1 MIEKRTFD
9 GGMNQDVEESLILPN
24 QYRFAF
30 NIRTSDSGQGARGV
44 VTTIEG
50 NRLVSTALP
59 AGGNRVIGTY
69 DDDTNNRTVYV
80 VYNSN
85 GDNRIYQ
92 YEHSADVITLIYSD
106 IGNTLNLNPDYLI
119 TGIDVV
125 VGEQDTYLLFTDNY
139 GEPKNINI
147 DAGIRTFDPVKK
159 KFKGLWVPVFAYPGD
174 VYYMVKTFRQPDGTV
189 RNVDI
194 YYRCTAG
201 NNIAP
206 AAANTPVP
214 SDGWELCPSGY
225 IYTAVNEDF
234 TTAIVK
240 PPLAPPV
247 VNYSTNSVN
256 KFNNLAGSLWQFKYC
271 YVSEDGRESSWSPL
285 STFVNPM
292 TVADSV
298 VLSAV
303 TTVRDQIYRNNELK
317 VWVEVPDFIKYRYI
331 KIAVRKNID
340 DRAPGDFYM
349 FSKVD
354 INDISGLISADP
366 TGGTNYKLYYK
377 ATFDNTGNMLP
388 LNQQGA
394 SQLFS
399 WIPVKAKAQAIT
411 DRNRVVYANITEGY
425 DIDLDG
431 PYGFNSK
438 PPTSKMF
445 ERSSPFYSNSLTRSK
460 TLNGGVSITALS
472 NGELWGNEYSPYLYN
487 ASGPTNGGVVGFPTA
502 VTAGI
507 PISLT
512 VTLSYTFAD
521 PTLFNPSFTTES
533 FTETI
538 VPSTSSTSA
547 VLTSFAS
554 KFQNNAV
561 FSITNSNFPSF
572 SQFTVFGLIA
582 SADTAN
588 NRLIFYPRI
597 PVTLYTDNGQSFT
610 VYIQMRDLV
619 TVNSDFVLQSFKR
632 GSNHEFGVV
641 YSDKYGRLSSV
652 LTHENLNLSSMWW
665 RDTSVAG
672 NSATPIAGNILNQV
686 GQRYAQIT
694 LNHDAPAWAE
704 RYHIVKTNKNG
715 LKRYVSFPLAKQK
728 FLGARESIRAEY
740 DLTAGTQLI
749 FNELNDK
756 FFYRGYIAPNSV
768 LNSTTASTFTPTTA
782 DSIGGFQAIYIP
794 LNGLTN
800 MYNSSYSEL
809 SSSQISYSFT
819 PGDRLRICYRVPTG
833 FAIPQASNNYG
844 DSSMDVEIL
853 TYFPEINCIAIRASS
868 LPEFVLNGGNPF
880 NPFNELFLKGNETSS
895 PNVGRTLLEIYTPDN
910 ESENSYFYEMYSGDI
925 DKSNPG
931 RYLHN
936 GSVSN
941 QTISTAAVINLFN
954 GDTFLKPRTY
964 VVVFDNTTSSAISNS
979 ADTFMYKF
987 YVEEQNYY
995 DKVRSKSW
1003 GAGRPNVTIKSSSQ
1017 SDEYAGTIK
1026 AYTRPTTMRY
1036 SEPLLP
1042 NQGFNG
1048 LGTIYDVSFK
1058 DANPSLR
1065 SIQFLHSDGGKT
1077 YVFHEDAVGV
1087 MQNDRQVITTV
1098 DGQNL
1103 SIAANTPVSDIS
1115 YYSTRAGI
1123 GTNPESFAYMNN
1135 RKYFFD
1141 ADQGQVCRLSTDG
1154 ITPINMYGMDRY
1166 FKQVSRSMNTNVF
1179 QDFAFGGYDKR
1190 FDEYILSFKI
1200 GFKQTFTPGQIALGV
1215 NTFTVGINTAATDV
1229 YLGQIATLFIPGNNN
1244 PTPGQGL
1251 APAEYSIYVSNI
1263 SGSNVTYTI
1272 SERGFNDLSSALLLF
1287 LSVQIGLFTSQTI
1300 AFNEAANCWSSF
1312 YGYVPDMIS
1321 SAGVQLVTYRAG
1333 ALYVHDQSA
1342 SPMRFYGTNQDGYI
1356 DIVSNAEPAQ
1366 VKIWNTMSLNT
1377 LYTNQT
1383 DTSALS
1389 IPATDTT
1396 IVDQSMTS
1404 GVQTSNS
1411 YWTSGTG
1418 FVYKEQQAF
1427 TDYMRT
1433 IPRPTGATNF
1443 IEGDKVRGYWQRTRI
1458 KFAGGTVKVA
1468 RIISA
1473 TFNYFMSNYTR

>member
-30 NIRTSDSGQGARGV
+30 NIRTSDSGLGARGV

-50 NRLVSTALP
+50 NRLVSTTLP

-69 DDDTNNRTVYV
+69 DDDTNNRTVYI
-80 VYNSN
+80 VYNSSGN
-85 GDNRIYQ
+85 NRIYQ
-92 YEHSADVITLIYSD
+92 YEHSNNVITLVYSD
-106 IGNTLNLNPDYLI
+106 SGNTLNLNPDYLI

-159 KFKGLWVPVFAYPGD
+159 KYKGLWASVFAIPND
-174 VYYMVKTFRQPDGTV
+174 VYYMVKQFRQPNGTL
-189 RNVDI
+189 RNVDV

-201 NNIAP
+201 TNVAP
-206 AAANTPVP
+206 SASNTPLP
-214 SDGWELCPSGY
+214 SAGWELCPSGY
-225 IYTAVNEDF
+225 IYTAVNEEF

-240 PPLAPPV
+240 PPLSPPI
-247 VNYSTNSVN
+247 VNYSTNSIK
-256 KFNNLAGSLWQFKYC
+256 KFNNLNGSLWQFKYC
-271 YVSEDGRESSWSPL
+271 YVAEDGRESAWSPI
-285 STFVNPM
+285 STFVNPF

-303 TTVRDQIYRNNELK
+303 TAARDQIYRNNELK

-331 KIAVRKNID
+331 KIAARKNVD
-340 DRAPGDFYM
+340 DKAPGDFYM
-349 FSKVD
+349 FDKID
-354 INDISGLISADP
+354 INDISGIISADP
-366 TGGTNYKLYYK
+366 TGKSDYKLYYK

-388 LNQQGA
+388 LNQQSA

-411 DRNRVVYANITEGY
+411 DRNRVVYANITEGR

-431 PYGFNSK
+431 PFGFNSK
-438 PPTSKMF
+438 PPTSSMF
-445 ERSSPFYSNSLTRSK
+445 ERSSPFSTNSLTRSK
-460 TLNGGVSITALS
+460 LVSGSATTLS
-472 NGELWGNEYSPYLYN
+472 NNEVWDNEYSPALYN
-487 ASGPTNGGVVGFPTA
+487 PTFFNNGAVVQFPSALT
-502 VTAGI
+502 VGI
-507 PISLT
+507 PISIT
-512 VTLSYTFAD
+512 VTLSYAFTD
-521 PTLFNPSFTTES
+521 PSLYNPSFATES

-538 VPSTSSTSA
+538 VPSSTIPIA
-547 VLTSFAS
+547 TIALFAER
-554 KFQNNAV
+554 FNRNAV
-561 FSITNSNFPSF
+561 FTLTNSNFPSSTQF
-572 SQFTVFGLIA
+572 SVEGL
-582 SADTAN
+582 SALSDSVN
-588 NRLIFYPRI
+588 NRLILYPNV
-597 PVTLYTDNGQSFT
+597 PVQLFTTNGQSAT
-610 VYIQMRDLV
+610 VYIQIRDLV
-619 TVNSDFVLQSFKR
+619 TINSDFILQSFKR
-632 GSNHEFGVV
+632 GANHEFGIV

-665 RDTSVAG
+665 RDTSV
-672 NSATPIAGNILNQV
+672 SANTLTPIAGNILNQV

-694 LNHDAPAWAE
+694 LNHDAPDWAE

-715 LKRYVSFPLAKQK
+715 LKRYVSFPMARQT
-728 FLGARESIRAEY
+728 FLGARESLRTEY

-749 FNELNDK
+749 FNELNNK
-756 FFYRGYIAPNSV
+756 FFYRGYIAPNAV
-768 LNSTTASTFTPTTA
+768 LNSTTASTYTPTTA
-782 DSIGGFQAIYIP
+782 TSLGGFEAIYIP

-800 MYNSSYSEL
+800 LYNSSYSEL
-809 SSSQISYSFT
+809 SSSQIGYSFA

-833 FAIPQASNNYG
+833 FPTPQASNNYG

-868 LPEFVLNGGNPF
+868 LPEFVLNGGNPSS
-880 NPFNELFLKGNETSS
+880 PFNELFIKDNEIIASA
-895 PNVGRTLLEIYTPDN
+895 VGRTLLEIYTPDN
-910 ESENSYFYEMYSGDI
+910 ESENSYFYEMYSGGI
-925 DKSNPG
+925 NKSITG

-941 QTISTAAVINLFN
+941 QTTNAPAVINLFN

-964 VVVFDNTTSSAISNS
+964 VISFDNTDSTTISSSASTAI
-979 ADTFMYKF
+979 YKF

-995 DKVRSKSW
+995 DKVLSKSW

-1065 SIQFLHSDGGKT
+1065 SIQLLHSDGGKT

-1098 DGQNL
+1098 DGENL

-1166 FKQVSRSMNTNVF
+1166 FKQVSRQMNTNVF
-1179 QDFAFGGYDKR
+1179 EDFAFGGYDKR

-1200 GFKQTFTPGQIALGV
+1200 GSLLSYSPVQTSLGPNRISLFIDRSIYDVFIGQVTKIYLPSVPASSQAPVEYEIYVFATPGTNGVTYAMSEKAFLDLGV
-1215 NTFTVGINTAATDV
+1215 VLAAGLSYQVGAYA
-1229 YLGQIATLFIPGNNN
+1229 
-1244 PTPGQGL
+1244 
-1251 APAEYSIYVSNI
+1251 
-1263 SGSNVTYTI
+1263 
-1272 SERGFNDLSSALLLF
+1272 
-1287 LSVQIGLFTSQTI
+1287 SQTV

-1312 YGYVPDMIS
+1312 YGYIPDMIS
-1321 SAGVQLVTYRAG
+1321 TAGAQLLTYRAG
-1333 ALYVHDQSA
+1333 DLYVHDQTLT
-1342 SPMRFYGTNQDGYI
+1342 PMRFYATNQDGYI
-1356 DIVSNAEPAQ
+1356 DIVSNPQPAQ

-1377 LYTNQT
+1377 LFTNQT
-1383 DTSALS
+1383 DTNALS
-1389 IPATDTT
+1389 IPAVSTT
-1396 IVDQSMTS
+1396 IIDQNMLS
-1404 GVQTSNS
+1404 GVQTSNG

-1418 FVYKEQQAF
+1418 FIYKEQQAF

-1433 IPRPTGATNF
+1433 ILSPTISTNF
-1443 IEGDKVRGYWQRTRI
+1443 IEGDKVRGYWQRTRVR
-1458 KFAGGTVKVA
+1458 FAGGTSKIA

>member
-69 DDDTNNRTVYV
+69 DDDTNNRTIYV

-92 YEHSADVITLIYSD
+92 YEHSADVITLIYADS
-106 IGNTLNLNPDYLI
+106 GNTLNLNQDYLI

-174 VYYMVKTFRQPDGTV
+174 VYYMVKQFRQPDSTL

-271 YVSEDGRESSWSPL
+271 YVSEDGRESAWSPL

-349 FSKVD
+349 FNKID
-354 INDISGLISADP
+354 INDISGIISADP

-388 LNQQGA
+388 LNQQAA

-547 VLTSFAS
+547 VITSFAS

-561 FSITNSNFPSF
+561 FSITNSNFPSS

-665 RDTSVAG
+665 RDTSVSG

-809 SSSQISYSFT
+809 SSSQIGYSFT
-819 PGDRLRICYRVPTG
+819 PGDRLRICYKVPTG

-880 NPFNELFLKGNETSS
+880 NPFNELFKKDNETVSS
-895 PNVGRTLLEIYTPDN
+895 NVGRTLLEIYTPDN

-936 GSVSN
+936 GNVSN
-941 QTISTAAVINLFN
+941 QTISAAAAINLFN

-964 VVVFDNTTSSAISNS
+964 VVVFDNTTSTAIANS

-1065 SIQFLHSDGGKT
+1065 SIQLLHSDGGKT

-1200 GFKQTFTPGQIALGV
+1200 GGKQTFTPGQIALGV
-1215 NTFTVGINTAATDV
+1215 NTFTVGINTATTDV

-1244 PTPGQGL
+1244 PMPGQGL

-1333 ALYVHDQSA
+1333 ALYVHDQPA

-1377 LYTNQT
+1377 LFTNQT

-1396 IVDQSMTS
+1396 VVDQNMLS

>member
-1 MIEKRTFD
+1 
-9 GGMNQDVEESLILPN
+9 MNQDVEESLILPN

-69 DDDTNNRTVYV
+69 DDDTNNRTIYI
-80 VYNSN
+80 VYNYN

-92 YEHSADVITLIYSD
+92 YEHSTDVITLIYSD
-106 IGNTLNLNPDYLI
+106 IGNTLNLNPDYII
-119 TGIDVV
+119 TGIDVL

-159 KFKGLWVPVFAYPGD
+159 KYKGLWVSVFAYPGD
-174 VYYMVKTFRQPDGTV
+174 VYYMVKQFRQPDGTT
-189 RNVDI
+189 RSVDI

-206 AAANTPVP
+206 AASITPLP
-214 SDGWELCPSGY
+214 SDGWEICPSGY
-225 IYTAVNEDF
+225 IYTAVSEEF

-240 PPLAPPV
+240 PPLAPPA
-247 VNYSTNSVN
+247 VNYSTNSS
-256 KFNNLAGSLWQFKYC
+256 KGFNNLVGSLWQFKYC
-271 YVSEDGRESSWSPL
+271 YVAEDGRESAWSPI
-285 STFVNPM
+285 STFVNP
-292 TVADSV
+292 VSPADSV
-298 VLSAV
+298 ILGATSASADKVLN
-303 TTVRDQIYRNNELK
+303 YLNNELN

-340 DRAPGDFYM
+340 DDAPGDFYM
-349 FSKVD
+349 FSKID
-354 INDISGLISADP
+354 INDITGIVSGDP
-366 TGGTNYKLYYK
+366 YGGTNYKLYYK
-377 ATFDNTGNMLP
+377 SLFDNTGNMLP
-388 LNQQGA
+388 LNQQSA

-399 WIPVKAKAQAIT
+399 WVPVKAKAQAIT
-411 DRNRVVYANITEGY
+411 DRNRVVYANITEGR
-425 DIDLDG
+425 DINLDG
-431 PYGFNSK
+431 LYGFNSN
-438 PPTSKMF
+438 PPTATMF
-445 ERSSPFYSNSLTRSK
+445 ERSSPFYSNSITKQKTTDGGTTFSALTNTEK
-460 TLNGGVSITALS
+460 QYNVYFPYIYNATGQLNGGSIL
-472 NGELWGNEYSPYLYN
+472 
-487 ASGPTNGGVVGFPTA
+487 FPTSVA
-502 VTAGI
+502 VGV
-507 PISLT
+507 PISIT
-512 VTLSYTFAD
+512 VTLSYSFI
-521 PTLFNPSFTTES
+521 NPASAWSQTKAVSFTH
-533 FTETI
+533 TI
-538 VPSTSSTSA
+538 VPASTSVSA
-547 VLTSFAS
+547 VINEFVSVFNRNSTFNVTDGVTGTSF
-554 KFQNNAV
+554 
-561 FSITNSNFPSF
+561 SIAGLTAIG
-572 SQFTVFGLIA
+572 TLGFGN
-582 SADTAN
+582 T
-588 NRLIFYPRI
+588 RVTFYPANPATI
-597 PVTLYTDNGQSFT
+597 YTQNGVSQT
-610 VYIQMRDLV
+610 VYIQLANVISLNID
-619 TVNSDFVLQSFKR
+619 NAFQSFKR
-632 GSNHEFGVV
+632 GAYHEFGIV

-652 LTHENLNLSSMWW
+652 LTHENLKLNSMWW
-665 RDTSVAG
+665 RDLGVSA
-672 NSATPIAGNILNQV
+672 NSTTPIAGNILNQV

-694 LNHDAPAWAE
+694 LNHDAPSWAE
-704 RYHIVKTNKNG
+704 KYHIVKTNKNG
-715 LKRYVSFPLAKQK
+715 LKRYVSLPFAKQK
-728 FLGARESIRAEY
+728 FLGTRESRRNAKNLSG
-740 DLTAGTQLI
+740 DTQLV
-749 FNELNDK
+749 FNELDDK

-768 LNSTTASTFTPTTA
+768 LNSTTSNYTPTTA
-782 DSIGGFQAIYIP
+782 ASLGGFEAIYIP
-794 LNGLTN
+794 LNALSN
-800 MYNSSYSEL
+800 LYNSSYSEL
-809 SSSQISYSFT
+809 ASTNVTYSYT
-819 PGDRLRICYRVPTG
+819 PGDRFRLCYKVNG
-833 FAIPQASNNYG
+833 SDLIPAATTNYA
-844 DSSMDVEIL
+844 DSSLDAAIL
-853 TYFPEINCIAIRASS
+853 TYFPELNSIVIKASD
-868 LPEFVLNGGNPF
+868 LPDFVLNSGNAGNPF
-880 NPFNELFLKGNETSS
+880 NAIFAKGAESDYSVVGKLLFEL
-895 PNVGRTLLEIYTPDN
+895 YTPDN
-910 ESENSYFYEMYSGDI
+910 EAENTYFYEMYSGDI
-925 DKSNPG
+925 EVTGGG

-936 GSVSN
+936 GNVSN
-941 QTISTAAVINLFN
+941 QTDSSEAVINLYN
-954 GDTFLKPRTY
+954 GDTFIKPRTY
-964 VVVFDNTTSSAISNS
+964 VMYFDNTSSSTISAS
-979 ADTFMYKF
+979 ATTGVYKF

-1026 AYTRPTTMRY
+1026 AYTRHTTMRY

-1065 SIQFLHSDGGKT
+1065 SIQLLHSDGGKT

-1123 GTNPESFAYMNN
+1123 GTNPESFAFMNN

-1244 PTPGQGL
+1244 PMPGQGL

-1263 SGSNVTYTI
+1263 SGGNVTYTI

-1333 ALYVHDQSA
+1333 ALYVHDQAA

-1377 LYTNQT
+1377 LFTNQT

-1396 IVDQSMTS
+1396 VVDQNMLS

>member
-1 MIEKRTFD
+1 
-9 GGMNQDVEESLILPN
+9 VSLTNLEQWNN
-24 QYRFAF
+24 QY
-30 NIRTSDSGQGARGV
+30 
-44 VTTIEG
+44 
-50 NRLVSTALP
+50 
-59 AGGNRVIGTY
+59 
-69 DDDTNNRTVYV
+69 
-80 VYNSN
+80 
-85 GDNRIYQ
+85 
-92 YEHSADVITLIYSD
+92 
-106 IGNTLNLNPDYLI
+106 
-119 TGIDVV
+119 
-125 VGEQDTYLLFTDNY
+125 
-139 GEPKNINI
+139 
-147 DAGIRTFDPVKK
+147 
-159 KFKGLWVPVFAYPGD
+159 
-174 VYYMVKTFRQPDGTV
+174 
-189 RNVDI
+189 
-194 YYRCTAG
+194 
-201 NNIAP
+201 
-206 AAANTPVP
+206 
-214 SDGWELCPSGY
+214 
-225 IYTAVNEDF
+225 
-234 TTAIVK
+234 
-240 PPLAPPV
+240 
-247 VNYSTNSVN
+247 
-256 KFNNLAGSLWQFKYC
+256 
-271 YVSEDGRESSWSPL
+271 SP
-285 STFVNPM
+285 T
-292 TVADSV
+292 
-298 VLSAV
+298 
-303 TTVRDQIYRNNELK
+303 
-317 VWVEVPDFIKYRYI
+317 
-331 KIAVRKNID
+331 
-340 DRAPGDFYM
+340 
-349 FSKVD
+349 
-354 INDISGLISADP
+354 
-366 TGGTNYKLYYK
+366 
-377 ATFDNTGNMLP
+377 
-388 LNQQGA
+388 
-394 SQLFS
+394 
-399 WIPVKAKAQAIT
+399 
-411 DRNRVVYANITEGY
+411 
-425 DIDLDG
+425 
-431 PYGFNSK
+431 
-438 PPTSKMF
+438 
-445 ERSSPFYSNSLTRSK
+445 
-460 TLNGGVSITALS
+460 
-472 NGELWGNEYSPYLYN
+472 LYN
-487 ASGPTNGGVVGFPTA
+487 PIGPTNGAIIGFPTA
-502 VTAGI
+502 VSAGI
-507 PISLT
+507 PISIT
-512 VTLSYTFAD
+512 VTLSYSGQD
-521 PTLFNPSFTTES
+521 PAISGYLGLSES
-533 FTETI
+533 YTETI
-538 VPSTSSTSA
+538 VPSTSATSA
-547 VLTSFAS
+547 AITELANR
-554 KFQNNAV
+554 FQNNV
-561 FSITNSNFPSF
+561 TYSITDSYFSAF

-588 NRLIFYPRI
+588 NRLILYPRI
-597 PVTLYTDNGQSFT
+597 PVSLYTDDGQSLT

-619 TVNSDFVLQSFKR
+619 TINNDFTIQSFKR
-632 GSNHEFGVV
+632 GSNQEFGIV

-652 LTHENLNLSSMWW
+652 LTHENLKLSSMWW
-665 RDTSVAG
+665 RDLSV
-672 NSATPIAGNILNQV
+672 SANTTTPIAGNILNQV

-694 LNHDAPAWAE
+694 LNHDAPSWAE
-704 RYHIVKTNKNG
+704 KFHIVKTNKNG
-715 LKRYVSFPLAKQK
+715 LKRYVSFPLAKQR
-728 FLGARESIRAEY
+728 FLGTRESRRVTKN
-740 DLTAGTQLI
+740 LTDGTQLI

-768 LNSTTASTFTPTTA
+768 LNSLTASTYTPTTA
-782 DSIGGFQAIYIP
+782 DSLAGFEAIYIP

-800 MYNSSYSEL
+800 LYNSSYSEL
-809 SSSQISYSFT
+809 SSTNIGYSFT
-819 PGDRLRICYRVPTG
+819 PGDRMRICYKVQTG
-833 FAIPQASNNYG
+833 FNIPQATSEYA
-844 DSSMDVEIL
+844 DSSLDVEIL
-853 TYFPEINCIAIRASS
+853 TYFPELNCIAVRASS
-868 LPEFVLNGGNPF
+868 FPSFILNGGNLSSPF
-880 NPFNELFLKGNETSS
+880 NSMFDKDAESVYALAD
-895 PNVGRTLLEIYTPDN
+895 RTLIELYTPDN
-910 ESENSYFYEMYSGDI
+910 ESENSYFYEIYSGDI

-931 RYLHN
+931 RYLHKGN
-936 GSVSN
+936 VSN
-941 QTISTAAVINLFN
+941 QTTSTSAVINLFN
-954 GDTFLKPRTY
+954 GDTFIKPRNY
-964 VVVFDNTTSSAISNS
+964 VIVFDNDSDVSISSTSS
-979 ADTFMYKF
+979 TYTYKF
-987 YVEEQNYY
+987 FVEEQNYY
-995 DKVRSKSW
+995 DRAVSTTW

-1065 SIQFLHSDGGKT
+1065 SIQLLHSDGGKT

-1123 GTNPESFAYMNN
+1123 GTNPESFAFMNN

-1166 FKQVSRSMNTNVF
+1166 FKQVSRLMNTNVF

-1200 GFKQTFTPGQIALGV
+1200 GGKQTFTPGQIALGV

-1244 PTPGQGL
+1244 PMPGQGL

-1263 SGSNVTYTI
+1263 SGGNVTYTI

-1312 YGYVPDMIS
+1312 YGYIPDMIS

-1377 LYTNQT
+1377 LFTNQT

-1389 IPATDTT
+1389 IPAIDTT
-1396 IVDQSMTS
+1396 VVDQNMLS

-1433 IPRPTGATNF
+1433 IPRPTGSTNF

-1458 KFAGGTVKVA
+1458 KFAGGTVKMA